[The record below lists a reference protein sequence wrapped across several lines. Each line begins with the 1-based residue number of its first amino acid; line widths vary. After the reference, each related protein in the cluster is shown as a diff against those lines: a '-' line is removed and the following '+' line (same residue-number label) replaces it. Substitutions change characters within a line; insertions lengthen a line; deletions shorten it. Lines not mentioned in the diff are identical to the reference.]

1 MIDGA
6 ARPKLASKARLR
18 VDKQTG
24 GHVLLYPEK
33 GLALN
38 ATAARV
44 LGLCSGERSFAEIV
58 SELRREY
65 TEGPVEQLESNVE
78 SLLRSLAQRGLVEG
92 LSPP

>member
-1 MIDGA
+1 MIDAA

-38 ATAARV
+38 PTAARV
-44 LGLCSGERSFAEIV
+44 LTLCSGERTFAEILG
-58 SELRREY
+58 ELRREY

-78 SLLRSLAQRGLVEG
+78 SLLRSLEQRGLVEG
-92 LSPP
+92 LTAP